1 MAKPRGS
8 RTVSGKPSSPATV
21 EKRMTMSVRLPLVN
35 MSALVYWLTSSVA
48 SKTPHAP
55 PPFACTTRS
64 GTRSRLN
71 CAVFWIR

>member
-1 MAKPRGS
+1 
-8 RTVSGKPSSPATV
+8 
-21 EKRMTMSVRLPLVN
+21 MTMSVRLPLVN